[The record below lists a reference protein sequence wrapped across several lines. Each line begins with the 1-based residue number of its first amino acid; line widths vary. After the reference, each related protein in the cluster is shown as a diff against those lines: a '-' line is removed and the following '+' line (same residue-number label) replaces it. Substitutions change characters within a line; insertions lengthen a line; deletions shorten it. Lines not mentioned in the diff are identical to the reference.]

1 MHCFQ
6 NSSIW
11 SVYHSDFKERFDFC
25 ELSVTLCACFRAL
38 YSISLGRHLQCS
50 PLLSRSASLYFTT
63 LHFSCSPWALVAPKM
78 NHAQHFQPRRY
89 LWTKARPSSPS
100 GMFDSCVFVLWTFT
114 FFSILLFQDGLSLMP
129 PSCFGIWISCA
140 PVWTDTIY
148 HYSRFCHWWE
158 ACMLQHLLCFN
169 QQKCPLSFIWLRL
182 MLCFGLEYV
191 LGSSFK
197 HKNLRL
203 HVKIVCFIG
212 FNWDST

>member
-25 ELSVTLCACFRAL
+25 ELSVTLRLCVRAL

-50 PLLSRSASLYFTT
+50 PHLSRSASLCFTT

-100 GMFDSCVFVLWTFT
+100 GMFDSVCSCCGHSLSSL
-114 FFSILLFQDGLSLMP
+114 FFSFRMVFHWCPPVVLGYGSHVHLSEPTLFT
-129 PSCFGIWISCA
+129 IT
-140 PVWTDTIY
+140 TDFAIGEK
-148 HYSRFCHWWE
+148 H
-158 ACMLQHLLCFN
+158 ACFN
-169 QQKCPLSFIWLRL
+169 IFYVSINKNA
-182 MLCFGLEYV
+182 LCHL
-191 LGSSFK
+191 
-197 HKNLRL
+197 
-203 HVKIVCFIG
+203 IG
-212 FNWDST
+212 WG